1 MDDAGVRQISH
12 VGRVQEIIQDR
23 QRLVDGH
30 AADVELR
37 LGRGLELADLARDDL
52 FGRILRLIFEQIHLV
67 GLRRHLHDPGAQLVA
82 AVLVDGE
89 HRCLR
94 AELQQLHG
102 VAHAD
107 GAGRLGPGLLLALR
121 LQLLLRL
128 VEAAAHPGLLF
139 VGAGDECAVFGLLAQ
154 LLELFVDC
162 VRRAAGVVDDEL
174 GLLASLLGGLFLL
187 LLDLGVVF
195 VGFFLLFL
203 GLAAQALGFF
213 LRLLHLLPLLVELGQ
228 DILEIHVVLADQAPR
243 LLQDAVIEPEAL
255 GDGKRIGLAGN
266 ADEQPVGRLQ
276 RLDDVNILAV
286 VNPTTKQIL
295 LVNTPRDYYLPL
307 ARNGELDKLTHAGL
321 YGIDES
327 MKVLGNLYGV
337 QADYYVRVNFAGL
350 VKIVDALGGVDIESD
365 ANFSC
370 VPMETPDG
378 NGDYT
383 YQKYS
388 FTKGINHVNGSQ
400 ALAFARERK
409 AFADGDNR
417 RGQHQ
422 MTVIKAIVNK
432 ACSSAVLTKYQ
443 ELLKAASDAFITN
456 MPYADI
462 SSLVQMQ
469 LGDMADWNIT
479 TYAVSGEGST
489 EYCYALGDKAW
500 VMIKDSS
507 KVNTA
512 KNMIQQVING
522 EVPTT
527 SSSDSN

>member
-1 MDDAGVRQISH
+1 MKSSSYSG
-12 VGRVQEIIQDR
+12 
-23 QRLVDGH
+23 
-30 AADVELR
+30 AAR
-37 LGRGLELADLARDDL
+37 PRKRTGAD
-52 FGRILRLIFEQIHLV
+52 H
-67 GLRRHLHDPGAQLVA
+67 
-82 AVLVDGE
+82 
-89 HRCLR
+89 
-94 AELQQLHG
+94 
-102 VAHAD
+102 
-107 GAGRLGPGLLLALR
+107 
-121 LQLLLRL
+121 
-128 VEAAAHPGLLF
+128 
-139 VGAGDECAVFGLLAQ
+139 FGL
-154 LLELFVDC
+154 FT
-162 VRRAAGVVDDEL
+162 
-174 GLLASLLGGLFLL
+174 LFLL
-187 LLDLGVVF
+187 LAASLALYIRLMATGMLSNLYLIILMVVLIVLNAVGVIVQLPLRRNKAGKLIMGIVSLLLSGAMLYGVVAVNSVQSALSKI
-195 VGFFLLFL
+195 VGKMTETEITEVRVMNDNPATSMGDTKGYTF
-203 GLAAQALGFF
+203 GYIADADTKNTQS
-213 LRLLHLLPLLVELGQ
+213 
-228 DILEIHVVLADQAPR
+228 ILDEISKSFGTIKSKEYSSMTALADALYDDEVDAILINQGYVD
-243 LLQDAVIEPEAL
+243 LLTEKDGYTDFRDQTRVLYTYTTTHEVDPIVPNTSITKEPFVVYCSGIDARVDDISA
-255 GDGKRIGLAGN
+255 KSRS
-266 ADEQPVGRLQ
+266 
-276 RLDDVNILAV
+276 DVNILAV

-489 EYCYALGDKAW
+489 EYCYALGDKAC

>member
-1 MDDAGVRQISH
+1 MKSSSYSG
-12 VGRVQEIIQDR
+12 
-23 QRLVDGH
+23 
-30 AADVELR
+30 AAR
-37 LGRGLELADLARDDL
+37 PRKRTGAD
-52 FGRILRLIFEQIHLV
+52 H
-67 GLRRHLHDPGAQLVA
+67 
-82 AVLVDGE
+82 
-89 HRCLR
+89 
-94 AELQQLHG
+94 
-102 VAHAD
+102 
-107 GAGRLGPGLLLALR
+107 
-121 LQLLLRL
+121 
-128 VEAAAHPGLLF
+128 
-139 VGAGDECAVFGLLAQ
+139 FGL
-154 LLELFVDC
+154 FT
-162 VRRAAGVVDDEL
+162 
-174 GLLASLLGGLFLL
+174 LFLL
-187 LLDLGVVF
+187 LAASLALYIRLMATGMLSNLYLIILMVVLIVLNAVSVIVQLPLRRNKAGKLIMGIVSLLLSGAMLYGVVAVNSVQSALSKI
-195 VGFFLLFL
+195 VGKMTETEITEVRVMNDNPATSMGDTKGYTF
-203 GLAAQALGFF
+203 GYIADADTKNTQS
-213 LRLLHLLPLLVELGQ
+213 
-228 DILEIHVVLADQAPR
+228 ILDEISKSFGTIKSKGYDSMTALADALYDDEVDAILINQGYVD
-243 LLQDAVIEPEAL
+243 LLTEKDGYTDFRDQTRVLYTYTTTHEVDPIVPNTSITKEPFVVYCSGIDARVDDISA
-255 GDGKRIGLAGN
+255 KSRS
-266 ADEQPVGRLQ
+266 
-276 RLDDVNILAV
+276 DVNILAV

-522 EVPTT
+522 EAPTT

>member
-1 MDDAGVRQISH
+1 MKSSSYSG
-12 VGRVQEIIQDR
+12 
-23 QRLVDGH
+23 
-30 AADVELR
+30 AAR
-37 LGRGLELADLARDDL
+37 PRKRTGAD
-52 FGRILRLIFEQIHLV
+52 H
-67 GLRRHLHDPGAQLVA
+67 
-82 AVLVDGE
+82 
-89 HRCLR
+89 
-94 AELQQLHG
+94 
-102 VAHAD
+102 
-107 GAGRLGPGLLLALR
+107 
-121 LQLLLRL
+121 
-128 VEAAAHPGLLF
+128 
-139 VGAGDECAVFGLLAQ
+139 FGL
-154 LLELFVDC
+154 FT
-162 VRRAAGVVDDEL
+162 
-174 GLLASLLGGLFLL
+174 LFLL
-187 LLDLGVVF
+187 LAASLALYIRLMATGMLSNLYLIILMMVLIVLNAVSVIVQLPLRRNKAGKLIMGIVSLLLSGAMLYGVVAVNSVQSALSKI
-195 VGFFLLFL
+195 VGKMTETEITEVRVMNDNPATSMGDTKGYTF
-203 GLAAQALGFF
+203 GYIADADTKNTQS
-213 LRLLHLLPLLVELGQ
+213 
-228 DILEIHVVLADQAPR
+228 ILDEISKSFGTIKSKGYDSMTALADALYDDEVDAILINQGYVD
-243 LLQDAVIEPEAL
+243 LLTEKDGYTDFRDQTRVLYTYTTTHEVDPIVPNTSITKEPFVVYCSGIDARVDDISA
-255 GDGKRIGLAGN
+255 KSRS
-266 ADEQPVGRLQ
+266 
-276 RLDDVNILAV
+276 DVNILAV

-307 ARNGELDKLTHAGL
+307 ARNGEMDKLTHAGL

>member
-1 MDDAGVRQISH
+1 MKSSSYSG
-12 VGRVQEIIQDR
+12 
-23 QRLVDGH
+23 
-30 AADVELR
+30 AAR
-37 LGRGLELADLARDDL
+37 PRKRTGAD
-52 FGRILRLIFEQIHLV
+52 H
-67 GLRRHLHDPGAQLVA
+67 
-82 AVLVDGE
+82 
-89 HRCLR
+89 
-94 AELQQLHG
+94 
-102 VAHAD
+102 
-107 GAGRLGPGLLLALR
+107 
-121 LQLLLRL
+121 
-128 VEAAAHPGLLF
+128 
-139 VGAGDECAVFGLLAQ
+139 FGL
-154 LLELFVDC
+154 FT
-162 VRRAAGVVDDEL
+162 
-174 GLLASLLGGLFLL
+174 LFLL
-187 LLDLGVVF
+187 LAASLALYIRLMATGMLSNLYLIILMVVLIVLNAVSVIVQLPLRRNKAGKLIMGIVSLLLSGAMLYGVVAVNSVQSALSKI
-195 VGFFLLFL
+195 VGKMTETEITEVRVMNDNPATSMGDTRGYTF
-203 GLAAQALGFF
+203 GYIADADTKNTQS
-213 LRLLHLLPLLVELGQ
+213 
-228 DILEIHVVLADQAPR
+228 ILDEISKSFGTIKSKGYDSMTALADALYDDEVDAILINQGYVD
-243 LLQDAVIEPEAL
+243 LLTEKDGYTDFRDQTRVLYTYTTTHEVDPIVPNTSITKEPFVVYCSGIDARVDDISA
-255 GDGKRIGLAGN
+255 KSRS
-266 ADEQPVGRLQ
+266 
-276 RLDDVNILAV
+276 DVNILAV

-443 ELLKAASDAFITN
+443 ELLKAAPDAFITN

>member
-1 MDDAGVRQISH
+1 MKSSSYSG
-12 VGRVQEIIQDR
+12 
-23 QRLVDGH
+23 
-30 AADVELR
+30 AAR
-37 LGRGLELADLARDDL
+37 PRKRTGAD
-52 FGRILRLIFEQIHLV
+52 H
-67 GLRRHLHDPGAQLVA
+67 
-82 AVLVDGE
+82 
-89 HRCLR
+89 
-94 AELQQLHG
+94 
-102 VAHAD
+102 
-107 GAGRLGPGLLLALR
+107 
-121 LQLLLRL
+121 
-128 VEAAAHPGLLF
+128 
-139 VGAGDECAVFGLLAQ
+139 FGL
-154 LLELFVDC
+154 FT
-162 VRRAAGVVDDEL
+162 
-174 GLLASLLGGLFLL
+174 LFLL
-187 LLDLGVVF
+187 LAASLALYIRLMATGMLSNLYLIILMVVLIVLNAVSVIVQLPLRRNKAGKLIMGIVSLLLSGAMLYGVVAVNSVQSALSKI
-195 VGFFLLFL
+195 VGKMTETEITEVRVMNDNPATSMGDTRGYTF
-203 GLAAQALGFF
+203 GYIADADTKNTQS
-213 LRLLHLLPLLVELGQ
+213 
-228 DILEIHVVLADQAPR
+228 ILDEISKSFGTIKSKGYDSMTALADALYDDEVDAILINQGYVD
-243 LLQDAVIEPEAL
+243 LLTEKDGYTDFRDQTRVLYTYTTTHEVDPIVPNTSITKEPFVVYCSGIDARVDDISA
-255 GDGKRIGLAGN
+255 KSRS
-266 ADEQPVGRLQ
+266 
-276 RLDDVNILAV
+276 DVNILAV

-409 AFADGDNR
+409 ALADGDNR

>member
-1 MDDAGVRQISH
+1 MKSSSYSG
-12 VGRVQEIIQDR
+12 
-23 QRLVDGH
+23 
-30 AADVELR
+30 AAR
-37 LGRGLELADLARDDL
+37 PRKRTGAD
-52 FGRILRLIFEQIHLV
+52 H
-67 GLRRHLHDPGAQLVA
+67 
-82 AVLVDGE
+82 
-89 HRCLR
+89 
-94 AELQQLHG
+94 
-102 VAHAD
+102 
-107 GAGRLGPGLLLALR
+107 
-121 LQLLLRL
+121 
-128 VEAAAHPGLLF
+128 
-139 VGAGDECAVFGLLAQ
+139 FGL
-154 LLELFVDC
+154 FT
-162 VRRAAGVVDDEL
+162 
-174 GLLASLLGGLFLL
+174 LFLL
-187 LLDLGVVF
+187 LAASLALYIRLMATGMLSNLYLIILMVVLIVLNAVSVIVQLPLRRNKAGKLIMGIVSLLLSGAMLYGVVAVNSVQSALSKI
-195 VGFFLLFL
+195 VGKMTETEITEVRVMNDNPATSMGDTMGYTF
-203 GLAAQALGFF
+203 GYIADADTKNTQS
-213 LRLLHLLPLLVELGQ
+213 
-228 DILEIHVVLADQAPR
+228 ILDEISKSFGTIKSKGYDSMTALADALYDDEVDAILINQGYVD
-243 LLQDAVIEPEAL
+243 LLTEKDGYTDFRDQTRVLYTYTTTHEVDPIVPNTSITKEPFVVYCSGIDARVDDISA
-255 GDGKRIGLAGN
+255 KSRS
-266 ADEQPVGRLQ
+266 
-276 RLDDVNILAV
+276 DVNILAV

>member
-1 MDDAGVRQISH
+1 MKSSSYSG
-12 VGRVQEIIQDR
+12 
-23 QRLVDGH
+23 
-30 AADVELR
+30 AAR
-37 LGRGLELADLARDDL
+37 PRKRTGAD
-52 FGRILRLIFEQIHLV
+52 H
-67 GLRRHLHDPGAQLVA
+67 
-82 AVLVDGE
+82 
-89 HRCLR
+89 
-94 AELQQLHG
+94 
-102 VAHAD
+102 
-107 GAGRLGPGLLLALR
+107 
-121 LQLLLRL
+121 
-128 VEAAAHPGLLF
+128 
-139 VGAGDECAVFGLLAQ
+139 FGL
-154 LLELFVDC
+154 FT
-162 VRRAAGVVDDEL
+162 
-174 GLLASLLGGLFLL
+174 LFLL
-187 LLDLGVVF
+187 LAASLALYIRLMATGMLSNLYLIILMMVLIVLNAVSVIVQLPLRRNKAGKLIMGIVSLLLSGAMLYGVVAVNSVQSALSKI
-195 VGFFLLFL
+195 VGKMTETEITEVRVMNDNPATSMGDTRGYTF
-203 GLAAQALGFF
+203 GYIADADTKNTQS
-213 LRLLHLLPLLVELGQ
+213 
-228 DILEIHVVLADQAPR
+228 ILDEISKSFGTIKSKGYDSMTALADALYDDEVDAILINQGYVD
-243 LLQDAVIEPEAL
+243 LLTEKDGYTDFRDQTRVLYTYTTTHEVDPIVPNTSITKEPFVVYCSGIDARVDDISA
-255 GDGKRIGLAGN
+255 KSRS
-266 ADEQPVGRLQ
+266 
-276 RLDDVNILAV
+276 DVNILAV

-443 ELLKAASDAFITN
+443 ELLKAASDAVITN

>member
-1 MDDAGVRQISH
+1 MKSSSYSG
-12 VGRVQEIIQDR
+12 
-23 QRLVDGH
+23 
-30 AADVELR
+30 AAR
-37 LGRGLELADLARDDL
+37 PRKRTGAD
-52 FGRILRLIFEQIHLV
+52 H
-67 GLRRHLHDPGAQLVA
+67 
-82 AVLVDGE
+82 
-89 HRCLR
+89 
-94 AELQQLHG
+94 
-102 VAHAD
+102 
-107 GAGRLGPGLLLALR
+107 
-121 LQLLLRL
+121 
-128 VEAAAHPGLLF
+128 
-139 VGAGDECAVFGLLAQ
+139 FGL
-154 LLELFVDC
+154 FT
-162 VRRAAGVVDDEL
+162 
-174 GLLASLLGGLFLL
+174 LFLL
-187 LLDLGVVF
+187 LAASLALYIRLMATGMLSNLYLIILMVVLIVLNAVSVIVQLPLRRNKAGKLIMGIVSLLLSGAMLYGVVAVNSVQSALSKI
-195 VGFFLLFL
+195 VGKMTETEITEVRVMNDNPATSMGDTRGYTF
-203 GLAAQALGFF
+203 GYIADADTKNTQS
-213 LRLLHLLPLLVELGQ
+213 
-228 DILEIHVVLADQAPR
+228 ILDEISKSFGTIKPKGYDSMTALADALYDDEVDAILINQGYVD
-243 LLQDAVIEPEAL
+243 LLTEKDGYTDFRDQTRVLYTYTTTHEVDPIVPNTSITKEPFVVYCSGIDARVDDISA
-255 GDGKRIGLAGN
+255 KSRS
-266 ADEQPVGRLQ
+266 
-276 RLDDVNILAV
+276 DVNILAV

>member
-1 MDDAGVRQISH
+1 MKSSSYSG
-12 VGRVQEIIQDR
+12 
-23 QRLVDGH
+23 
-30 AADVELR
+30 AAR
-37 LGRGLELADLARDDL
+37 PRKRTGAD
-52 FGRILRLIFEQIHLV
+52 H
-67 GLRRHLHDPGAQLVA
+67 
-82 AVLVDGE
+82 
-89 HRCLR
+89 
-94 AELQQLHG
+94 
-102 VAHAD
+102 
-107 GAGRLGPGLLLALR
+107 
-121 LQLLLRL
+121 
-128 VEAAAHPGLLF
+128 
-139 VGAGDECAVFGLLAQ
+139 FGL
-154 LLELFVDC
+154 FT
-162 VRRAAGVVDDEL
+162 
-174 GLLASLLGGLFLL
+174 LFLL
-187 LLDLGVVF
+187 LAASLALYIRLMATGMLSNLYLIILMVVLIVLNAVSVIVQLPLRRNKAGKLIMGIVSLLLSGAMLYGVVAVNSVQSALSKI
-195 VGFFLLFL
+195 VGKMTETEITEVRVMNDNPATSMGDTRGYTF
-203 GLAAQALGFF
+203 GYIADADTKNTQS
-213 LRLLHLLPLLVELGQ
+213 
-228 DILEIHVVLADQAPR
+228 ILDEISKSFGTIKSKGYDSMTALADALYDDEVDAILINQGYVD
-243 LLQDAVIEPEAL
+243 LLTEKDGYTDFRDQTRVLYTYTTTHEVDPIVPNTSITKEPFVVYCSGIDARVDDISA
-255 GDGKRIGLAGN
+255 KSRS
-266 ADEQPVGRLQ
+266 
-276 RLDDVNILAV
+276 DVNILAV

-479 TYAVSGEGST
+479 TFAVSGEGST

>member
-1 MDDAGVRQISH
+1 MKSSSYSG
-12 VGRVQEIIQDR
+12 
-23 QRLVDGH
+23 
-30 AADVELR
+30 AAR
-37 LGRGLELADLARDDL
+37 PRKRTGAD
-52 FGRILRLIFEQIHLV
+52 H
-67 GLRRHLHDPGAQLVA
+67 
-82 AVLVDGE
+82 
-89 HRCLR
+89 
-94 AELQQLHG
+94 
-102 VAHAD
+102 
-107 GAGRLGPGLLLALR
+107 
-121 LQLLLRL
+121 
-128 VEAAAHPGLLF
+128 
-139 VGAGDECAVFGLLAQ
+139 FGL
-154 LLELFVDC
+154 FT
-162 VRRAAGVVDDEL
+162 
-174 GLLASLLGGLFLL
+174 LFLL
-187 LLDLGVVF
+187 LAASLALYIRLMATGMLSNLYLIILMVVLIVLNAVSVIVQLPLRRNKAGKLIMGIVSLLLSGAMLYGVVAVNSVQSALSKI
-195 VGFFLLFL
+195 VGKMTETEITEVRVMNDNPATSMGDTRGYTF
-203 GLAAQALGFF
+203 GYIADADTKNTQS
-213 LRLLHLLPLLVELGQ
+213 
-228 DILEIHVVLADQAPR
+228 ILDEISKSFGTIKSKGYDSMTALADALYDDEVDAILINQGYVD
-243 LLQDAVIEPEAL
+243 LLTEKDGYTDFRDQTRVLYTYTTTHEVDPIVPNTSITKEPFVVYCSGIDARVDDISA
-255 GDGKRIGLAGN
+255 KSRS
-266 ADEQPVGRLQ
+266 
-276 RLDDVNILAV
+276 DVNILAV

-522 EVPTT
+522 ELPTT

>member
-1 MDDAGVRQISH
+1 MKSSSYSG
-12 VGRVQEIIQDR
+12 
-23 QRLVDGH
+23 
-30 AADVELR
+30 AAR
-37 LGRGLELADLARDDL
+37 PRKRTGAD
-52 FGRILRLIFEQIHLV
+52 H
-67 GLRRHLHDPGAQLVA
+67 
-82 AVLVDGE
+82 
-89 HRCLR
+89 
-94 AELQQLHG
+94 
-102 VAHAD
+102 
-107 GAGRLGPGLLLALR
+107 
-121 LQLLLRL
+121 
-128 VEAAAHPGLLF
+128 
-139 VGAGDECAVFGLLAQ
+139 FGL
-154 LLELFVDC
+154 FT
-162 VRRAAGVVDDEL
+162 
-174 GLLASLLGGLFLL
+174 LFLL
-187 LLDLGVVF
+187 LAASLALYIRLMATGMLSNLYLIILMMVLIVLNAVSVIVQLPLRRNKAGKLIMGIVSLLLSGAMLYGVVAVNSVQSALSKI
-195 VGFFLLFL
+195 VGKMTETEITEVRVMNDNPATSMGDTKGYTF
-203 GLAAQALGFF
+203 GYIADADTKNTQS
-213 LRLLHLLPLLVELGQ
+213 
-228 DILEIHVVLADQAPR
+228 ILDEISKSFGTIKSKGYDSMTALADALYDDEVDAILINQGYVD
-243 LLQDAVIEPEAL
+243 LLTEKDGYTDFRDQTRVLYTYTTTHEVDPIVPNTSITKEPFVVYCSGIDARVDDISA
-255 GDGKRIGLAGN
+255 KSRS
-266 ADEQPVGRLQ
+266 
-276 RLDDVNILAV
+276 DVNILAV

-337 QADYYVRVNFAGL
+337 QADYYVRVSFAGL

-365 ANFSC
+365 ANFTC

>member
-1 MDDAGVRQISH
+1 MKSSSYSG
-12 VGRVQEIIQDR
+12 
-23 QRLVDGH
+23 
-30 AADVELR
+30 AAR
-37 LGRGLELADLARDDL
+37 PRKRTGAD
-52 FGRILRLIFEQIHLV
+52 H
-67 GLRRHLHDPGAQLVA
+67 
-82 AVLVDGE
+82 
-89 HRCLR
+89 
-94 AELQQLHG
+94 
-102 VAHAD
+102 
-107 GAGRLGPGLLLALR
+107 
-121 LQLLLRL
+121 
-128 VEAAAHPGLLF
+128 
-139 VGAGDECAVFGLLAQ
+139 FGL
-154 LLELFVDC
+154 FT
-162 VRRAAGVVDDEL
+162 
-174 GLLASLLGGLFLL
+174 LFLL
-187 LLDLGVVF
+187 LAASLALYIRLMATGMLSNLYLIILMVVLIVLNAVSVIVQLPLRRNKAGKLIMGIVSLLLSGAMLYGVVAVNSVQSALSKI
-195 VGFFLLFL
+195 VGKMTETEITEVRVMNDNPATSMGDTKGYTF
-203 GLAAQALGFF
+203 GYIADADTKNTQS
-213 LRLLHLLPLLVELGQ
+213 
-228 DILEIHVVLADQAPR
+228 ILDEISKSFGTIKSKEYSSMTALADALYDDEVDAILINQGYVD
-243 LLQDAVIEPEAL
+243 LLTEKDGYTDFRDQTRVLYTYTTTNEVDPIVPNTSITKEPFVVYCSGIDARVDDIST
-255 GDGKRIGLAGN
+255 KSRS
-266 ADEQPVGRLQ
+266 
-276 RLDDVNILAV
+276 DVNILAV

-307 ARNGELDKLTHAGL
+307 ARNGEMDKLTHAGL

-365 ANFSC
+365 ANFTC

-489 EYCYALGDKAW
+489 EYCYTLGDKAW

>member
-1 MDDAGVRQISH
+1 MKSSSYSG
-12 VGRVQEIIQDR
+12 
-23 QRLVDGH
+23 
-30 AADVELR
+30 AAR
-37 LGRGLELADLARDDL
+37 PRKRTGAD
-52 FGRILRLIFEQIHLV
+52 H
-67 GLRRHLHDPGAQLVA
+67 
-82 AVLVDGE
+82 
-89 HRCLR
+89 
-94 AELQQLHG
+94 
-102 VAHAD
+102 
-107 GAGRLGPGLLLALR
+107 
-121 LQLLLRL
+121 
-128 VEAAAHPGLLF
+128 
-139 VGAGDECAVFGLLAQ
+139 FGL
-154 LLELFVDC
+154 FT
-162 VRRAAGVVDDEL
+162 
-174 GLLASLLGGLFLL
+174 LFLL
-187 LLDLGVVF
+187 LAASLALYIRLMATGMLSNLYLIILMVVLIVLNAVSVIVQLPLRRNKAGKLIMGIVSLLLSGAMLYGVVAVNSVQSALSKI
-195 VGFFLLFL
+195 VGKMTETEITEVRVMNDNPATSMGDTKGYTF
-203 GLAAQALGFF
+203 GYIADADTKNTQS
-213 LRLLHLLPLLVELGQ
+213 
-228 DILEIHVVLADQAPR
+228 ILDEISKSFGTIKSKGYDSMTALADALYDDEVDAILINQGYVD
-243 LLQDAVIEPEAL
+243 LLTEKDGYTDFRDQTRVLYTYTTTHEVDPIVPNTSITKEPFVVYCSGIDARVDDISA
-255 GDGKRIGLAGN
+255 KSRS
-266 ADEQPVGRLQ
+266 
-276 RLDDVNILAV
+276 DVNILAV

-417 RGQHQ
+417 RSQHQ
-422 MTVIKAIVNK
+422 MTVIKAILNK

>member
-1 MDDAGVRQISH
+1 MNDNPATSMGDTRGYTFGYIADADTKNTQSILDEISKSF
-12 VGRVQEIIQDR
+12 GTIKSKGYDSMT
-23 QRLVDGH
+23 
-30 AADVELR
+30 A
-37 LGRGLELADLARDDL
+37 LADALYDDEVDAILINQGYVDLLTEKDGYTDFRDQTRVLYTYTTTHEVDPIVPNTSITKEPFVVYCSGIDAR
-52 FGRILRLIFEQIHLV
+52 
-67 GLRRHLHDPGAQLVA
+67 
-82 AVLVDGE
+82 
-89 HRCLR
+89 
-94 AELQQLHG
+94 
-102 VAHAD
+102 
-107 GAGRLGPGLLLALR
+107 
-121 LQLLLRL
+121 
-128 VEAAAHPGLLF
+128 
-139 VGAGDECAVFGLLAQ
+139 
-154 LLELFVDC
+154 
-162 VRRAAGVVDDEL
+162 VDDIS
-174 GLLASLLGGLFLL
+174 AKS
-187 LLDLGVVF
+187 
-195 VGFFLLFL
+195 
-203 GLAAQALGFF
+203 
-213 LRLLHLLPLLVELGQ
+213 RS
-228 DILEIHVVLADQAPR
+228 
-243 LLQDAVIEPEAL
+243 
-255 GDGKRIGLAGN
+255 
-266 ADEQPVGRLQ
+266 
-276 RLDDVNILAV
+276 DVNILAV

>member
-1 MDDAGVRQISH
+1 MKSSSYSG
-12 VGRVQEIIQDR
+12 
-23 QRLVDGH
+23 
-30 AADVELR
+30 AAR
-37 LGRGLELADLARDDL
+37 PRKRTGAD
-52 FGRILRLIFEQIHLV
+52 H
-67 GLRRHLHDPGAQLVA
+67 
-82 AVLVDGE
+82 
-89 HRCLR
+89 
-94 AELQQLHG
+94 
-102 VAHAD
+102 
-107 GAGRLGPGLLLALR
+107 
-121 LQLLLRL
+121 
-128 VEAAAHPGLLF
+128 
-139 VGAGDECAVFGLLAQ
+139 FGL
-154 LLELFVDC
+154 FT
-162 VRRAAGVVDDEL
+162 
-174 GLLASLLGGLFLL
+174 LFLL
-187 LLDLGVVF
+187 LAASLALYIRLMATGMLSNLYLIILMVVLIVLNAVSVIVQLPLRRNKAGKLIMGIVSLLLSGAMLYGVVAVNSVQSALSKI
-195 VGFFLLFL
+195 VGKMTETEITEVRVMNDNPATSMGDTKGYTF
-203 GLAAQALGFF
+203 GYIADADTKNTQS
-213 LRLLHLLPLLVELGQ
+213 
-228 DILEIHVVLADQAPR
+228 ILDEISKSFGTIKSKEYSSMTALADALYDDEVDAILINQGYVD
-243 LLQDAVIEPEAL
+243 LLTEKDGYTDFRDQTRVLYTYTTTHEVDPIVPNTSITKEPFVVYCSGIDARVDDISA
-255 GDGKRIGLAGN
+255 KSRS
-266 ADEQPVGRLQ
+266 
-276 RLDDVNILAV
+276 DVNILAV

>member
-1 MDDAGVRQISH
+1 MKSSSYSG
-12 VGRVQEIIQDR
+12 
-23 QRLVDGH
+23 
-30 AADVELR
+30 AAR
-37 LGRGLELADLARDDL
+37 PRKRTGAD
-52 FGRILRLIFEQIHLV
+52 H
-67 GLRRHLHDPGAQLVA
+67 
-82 AVLVDGE
+82 
-89 HRCLR
+89 
-94 AELQQLHG
+94 
-102 VAHAD
+102 
-107 GAGRLGPGLLLALR
+107 
-121 LQLLLRL
+121 
-128 VEAAAHPGLLF
+128 
-139 VGAGDECAVFGLLAQ
+139 FGL
-154 LLELFVDC
+154 FT
-162 VRRAAGVVDDEL
+162 
-174 GLLASLLGGLFLL
+174 LFLL
-187 LLDLGVVF
+187 LAASLALYIRLMATGMLSNLYLIILMVVLIVLNAVSVIVQLPLRRNKAGKLIMGIVSLLLSGAMLYGVVAVNSVQSALSKI
-195 VGFFLLFL
+195 VGKMTETEITEVRVMNDNPATSMGDTRGYTF
-203 GLAAQALGFF
+203 GYIADADTKNTQS
-213 LRLLHLLPLLVELGQ
+213 
-228 DILEIHVVLADQAPR
+228 ILDEISKSFGTIKSKGYDSMTALADALYDDEVDAILINQGYVD
-243 LLQDAVIEPEAL
+243 LLTEKDGYTDFRDQTRVLYTYTTTHEVDPIVPNTSITKEPFVVYCSGIDARVDDISA
-255 GDGKRIGLAGN
+255 KSRS
-266 ADEQPVGRLQ
+266 
-276 RLDDVNILAV
+276 DVNILAV

-469 LGDMADWNIT
+469 LCDMADWNIT

>member
-1 MDDAGVRQISH
+1 MKSSSYSG
-12 VGRVQEIIQDR
+12 
-23 QRLVDGH
+23 
-30 AADVELR
+30 AAR
-37 LGRGLELADLARDDL
+37 PRKRTGAD
-52 FGRILRLIFEQIHLV
+52 H
-67 GLRRHLHDPGAQLVA
+67 
-82 AVLVDGE
+82 
-89 HRCLR
+89 
-94 AELQQLHG
+94 
-102 VAHAD
+102 
-107 GAGRLGPGLLLALR
+107 
-121 LQLLLRL
+121 
-128 VEAAAHPGLLF
+128 
-139 VGAGDECAVFGLLAQ
+139 FGL
-154 LLELFVDC
+154 FT
-162 VRRAAGVVDDEL
+162 
-174 GLLASLLGGLFLL
+174 LFLL
-187 LLDLGVVF
+187 LAASLALYIRLMATGMLSNLYLIILMVVLIVLNAVSVIVQLPLRRNKAGKLIMGIVSLLLSGAMLYGVVAVNSVQSALSKI
-195 VGFFLLFL
+195 VGKMTETEITEVRVMNDNPATSMGDTKGYTF
-203 GLAAQALGFF
+203 GYIADADTKNTQS
-213 LRLLHLLPLLVELGQ
+213 
-228 DILEIHVVLADQAPR
+228 ILDEISKSFGTIKSKEYSSMTALADALYDDEVDAILINQGYVD
-243 LLQDAVIEPEAL
+243 LLTEKDGYTDFRDQTRVLYTYTTTHEVDQIVPNTSITKEPFVVYCSGIDARVDDISA
-255 GDGKRIGLAGN
+255 KSRS
-266 ADEQPVGRLQ
+266 
-276 RLDDVNILAV
+276 DVNILAV

>member
-1 MDDAGVRQISH
+1 MKSSSYSG
-12 VGRVQEIIQDR
+12 
-23 QRLVDGH
+23 
-30 AADVELR
+30 AAR
-37 LGRGLELADLARDDL
+37 PRKRTGAD
-52 FGRILRLIFEQIHLV
+52 H
-67 GLRRHLHDPGAQLVA
+67 
-82 AVLVDGE
+82 
-89 HRCLR
+89 
-94 AELQQLHG
+94 
-102 VAHAD
+102 
-107 GAGRLGPGLLLALR
+107 
-121 LQLLLRL
+121 
-128 VEAAAHPGLLF
+128 
-139 VGAGDECAVFGLLAQ
+139 FGL
-154 LLELFVDC
+154 FT
-162 VRRAAGVVDDEL
+162 
-174 GLLASLLGGLFLL
+174 LFLL
-187 LLDLGVVF
+187 LAASLALYIRLMATGMLSNLYLIILMMVLIVLNAVSVIVQLPLRRNKAGKLIMGIVSLLLSGAMLYGVVAVNSVQSALSKI
-195 VGFFLLFL
+195 VGKMTETEITEVRVMNDNPATSMGDTKGYTF
-203 GLAAQALGFF
+203 GYIADADTKNTQS
-213 LRLLHLLPLLVELGQ
+213 
-228 DILEIHVVLADQAPR
+228 ILDEISKSFGTIKSKGYDSMTALADALYDDEVDAILINQGYVD
-243 LLQDAVIEPEAL
+243 LLTEKDGYTDFRDQTRVLYTYTTTHEVDPIVPNTSITKEPFVVYCSGIDARVDDISA
-255 GDGKRIGLAGN
+255 KSRS
-266 ADEQPVGRLQ
+266 
-276 RLDDVNILAV
+276 DVNILAV

-350 VKIVDALGGVDIESD
+350 VKIVDALGGVDLESD
-365 ANFSC
+365 ANFTC

>member
-1 MDDAGVRQISH
+1 MKSPSYSG
-12 VGRVQEIIQDR
+12 
-23 QRLVDGH
+23 
-30 AADVELR
+30 AAR
-37 LGRGLELADLARDDL
+37 PRKRTGAD
-52 FGRILRLIFEQIHLV
+52 H
-67 GLRRHLHDPGAQLVA
+67 
-82 AVLVDGE
+82 
-89 HRCLR
+89 
-94 AELQQLHG
+94 
-102 VAHAD
+102 
-107 GAGRLGPGLLLALR
+107 
-121 LQLLLRL
+121 
-128 VEAAAHPGLLF
+128 
-139 VGAGDECAVFGLLAQ
+139 FGL
-154 LLELFVDC
+154 FT
-162 VRRAAGVVDDEL
+162 
-174 GLLASLLGGLFLL
+174 LFLL
-187 LLDLGVVF
+187 LAASLALYIRLMATGMLSNLYLIILMVVLIVLNAVSVIVQLPLRRNKAGKLIMGIVSLLLSGAMLYGVVAVNSVQSALSKI
-195 VGFFLLFL
+195 VGKMTETEITEVRVMNDNPATSMGDTRGYTF
-203 GLAAQALGFF
+203 GYIADADTKNTQS
-213 LRLLHLLPLLVELGQ
+213 
-228 DILEIHVVLADQAPR
+228 ILDEISKSFGTIKSKGYDSMTALADALYDDEVDAILINQGYVD
-243 LLQDAVIEPEAL
+243 LLTEKDGYTDFRDQTRVLYTYTTTHEVDPIVPNTSITKEPFVVYCSGIDARVDDISA
-255 GDGKRIGLAGN
+255 KSRS
-266 ADEQPVGRLQ
+266 
-276 RLDDVNILAV
+276 DVNILAV

>member
-1 MDDAGVRQISH
+1 MKSSSYSG
-12 VGRVQEIIQDR
+12 
-23 QRLVDGH
+23 
-30 AADVELR
+30 AAR
-37 LGRGLELADLARDDL
+37 PRKRTGAD
-52 FGRILRLIFEQIHLV
+52 H
-67 GLRRHLHDPGAQLVA
+67 
-82 AVLVDGE
+82 
-89 HRCLR
+89 
-94 AELQQLHG
+94 
-102 VAHAD
+102 
-107 GAGRLGPGLLLALR
+107 
-121 LQLLLRL
+121 
-128 VEAAAHPGLLF
+128 
-139 VGAGDECAVFGLLAQ
+139 FGL
-154 LLELFVDC
+154 FT
-162 VRRAAGVVDDEL
+162 
-174 GLLASLLGGLFLL
+174 LFLL
-187 LLDLGVVF
+187 LAASLALYIRLMATGMLSNLYLIILMVVLIVLNAVSVIVQLPLRRNKAGKLIMGIVSLLLSGAMLYGVVAVNSVQSVLSKI
-195 VGFFLLFL
+195 VGKMTETEITEVRVMNDNPATSMGDTRGYTF
-203 GLAAQALGFF
+203 GYIADADTKNTQS
-213 LRLLHLLPLLVELGQ
+213 
-228 DILEIHVVLADQAPR
+228 ILDEISKSFGTIKSKGYDSMTALADALYDDEVDAILINQGYVD
-243 LLQDAVIEPEAL
+243 LLTEKDGYTDFRDQTRVLYTYTTTHEVDPIVPNTSITKEPFVVYCSGIDARVDDISA
-255 GDGKRIGLAGN
+255 KSRS
-266 ADEQPVGRLQ
+266 
-276 RLDDVNILAV
+276 DVNILAV

-443 ELLKAASDAFITN
+443 KLLKAASDAFITN

>member
-1 MDDAGVRQISH
+1 MKSSSYSG
-12 VGRVQEIIQDR
+12 
-23 QRLVDGH
+23 
-30 AADVELR
+30 AAR
-37 LGRGLELADLARDDL
+37 PRKRTGAD
-52 FGRILRLIFEQIHLV
+52 H
-67 GLRRHLHDPGAQLVA
+67 
-82 AVLVDGE
+82 
-89 HRCLR
+89 
-94 AELQQLHG
+94 
-102 VAHAD
+102 
-107 GAGRLGPGLLLALR
+107 
-121 LQLLLRL
+121 
-128 VEAAAHPGLLF
+128 
-139 VGAGDECAVFGLLAQ
+139 FGL
-154 LLELFVDC
+154 FT
-162 VRRAAGVVDDEL
+162 
-174 GLLASLLGGLFLL
+174 LFLL
-187 LLDLGVVF
+187 LAASLALYIRLMATGMLSNLYLIILMVVLI
-195 VGFFLLFL
+195 VLN
-203 GLAAQALGFF
+203 AVSVIVQ
-213 LRLLHLLPLLVELGQ
+213 LPLRRNKAGKLIMGIVSLLLSGAMLYGMVAVNSVQSALSKIVGKMTETEITEVRVMNDNPATSMGDTKGYTFGYIADADTKNTQ
-228 DILEIHVVLADQAPR
+228 NILDEISKSFGTIKSKEYSSMTALADALYDDEVDAILINQGYVD
-243 LLQDAVIEPEAL
+243 LLTEKDGYTDFRDQTRVLYTYTTTHEVDPIVPNTSITKEPFVVYCSGIDARVDDISA
-255 GDGKRIGLAGN
+255 KSRS
-266 ADEQPVGRLQ
+266 
-276 RLDDVNILAV
+276 DVNILAV

>member
-1 MDDAGVRQISH
+1 MKSSSYSG
-12 VGRVQEIIQDR
+12 
-23 QRLVDGH
+23 
-30 AADVELR
+30 AAR
-37 LGRGLELADLARDDL
+37 PRKRTGAD
-52 FGRILRLIFEQIHLV
+52 H
-67 GLRRHLHDPGAQLVA
+67 
-82 AVLVDGE
+82 
-89 HRCLR
+89 
-94 AELQQLHG
+94 
-102 VAHAD
+102 
-107 GAGRLGPGLLLALR
+107 
-121 LQLLLRL
+121 
-128 VEAAAHPGLLF
+128 
-139 VGAGDECAVFGLLAQ
+139 FGL
-154 LLELFVDC
+154 FT
-162 VRRAAGVVDDEL
+162 
-174 GLLASLLGGLFLL
+174 LFLL
-187 LLDLGVVF
+187 LAASLALYIRLMATGMLSNLYLIILMMVLIVLNAVSVIVQLPLRRNKAGKLIMGIVSLLLSGAMLYGVVAVNSVQSALSKI
-195 VGFFLLFL
+195 VGKMTETEITEVRVMNDNPATSMGDTRGYTF
-203 GLAAQALGFF
+203 GYIADADTKNTQS
-213 LRLLHLLPLLVELGQ
+213 
-228 DILEIHVVLADQAPR
+228 ILDEISKSFGTIKSKGYDSMTALADALYDDEVDAILINQGYVD
-243 LLQDAVIEPEAL
+243 LLTEKDGYTDFRDQTRVLYTYTTTHEVDPIVPNTSITKEPFVVYCSGIDARVDDISA
-255 GDGKRIGLAGN
+255 KSRS
-266 ADEQPVGRLQ
+266 
-276 RLDDVNILAV
+276 DVNLLAV

-307 ARNGELDKLTHAGL
+307 ARNGEMDKLTHAGL

>member
-1 MDDAGVRQISH
+1 MKSSSYSG
-12 VGRVQEIIQDR
+12 
-23 QRLVDGH
+23 
-30 AADVELR
+30 AAR
-37 LGRGLELADLARDDL
+37 PRKRTGAD
-52 FGRILRLIFEQIHLV
+52 H
-67 GLRRHLHDPGAQLVA
+67 
-82 AVLVDGE
+82 
-89 HRCLR
+89 
-94 AELQQLHG
+94 
-102 VAHAD
+102 
-107 GAGRLGPGLLLALR
+107 
-121 LQLLLRL
+121 
-128 VEAAAHPGLLF
+128 
-139 VGAGDECAVFGLLAQ
+139 FGL
-154 LLELFVDC
+154 FT
-162 VRRAAGVVDDEL
+162 
-174 GLLASLLGGLFLL
+174 LFLL
-187 LLDLGVVF
+187 LAASLALYIRLMATGMLSNLYLIILMVVLIVLNAVGVIVQLPLRRNKAGKLIMGIVSLLLSGAMLYGVVAVNSVQSALSKI
-195 VGFFLLFL
+195 VGKMTETEITEVRVMNDNPATSMGDTKGYTF
-203 GLAAQALGFF
+203 GYIADADTKNTQS
-213 LRLLHLLPLLVELGQ
+213 
-228 DILEIHVVLADQAPR
+228 ILDEISKSFGTIKSKEYSSMTALADALYDDEVDAILINQGYVD
-243 LLQDAVIEPEAL
+243 LLTEKDGYTDFRDQTRVLYTYTTTHEVDPIVPNTSITKEPFVVYCSGIDARVDDISA
-255 GDGKRIGLAGN
+255 KSRS
-266 ADEQPVGRLQ
+266 
-276 RLDDVNILAV
+276 DVNILAV

-307 ARNGELDKLTHAGL
+307 ARNGEMDKLTHAGL

-327 MKVLGNLYGV
+327 MKELGNLYGV

-365 ANFSC
+365 ANFTC

>member
-1 MDDAGVRQISH
+1 MKSSSYSG
-12 VGRVQEIIQDR
+12 
-23 QRLVDGH
+23 
-30 AADVELR
+30 AAR
-37 LGRGLELADLARDDL
+37 PRKRTGAD
-52 FGRILRLIFEQIHLV
+52 H
-67 GLRRHLHDPGAQLVA
+67 
-82 AVLVDGE
+82 
-89 HRCLR
+89 
-94 AELQQLHG
+94 
-102 VAHAD
+102 
-107 GAGRLGPGLLLALR
+107 
-121 LQLLLRL
+121 
-128 VEAAAHPGLLF
+128 
-139 VGAGDECAVFGLLAQ
+139 FGL
-154 LLELFVDC
+154 FT
-162 VRRAAGVVDDEL
+162 
-174 GLLASLLGGLFLL
+174 LFLL
-187 LLDLGVVF
+187 LAASLALYIRLMATGMLSNLYLIILMMVLIVLNAVSVIVQLPLRRNKAGKLIMGIVSLLLSGAMLYGVVAVNSVQSALSKI
-195 VGFFLLFL
+195 VGKMTETEITEVRVMNDNPATSMGDTKGYTF
-203 GLAAQALGFF
+203 GYIADADTKNTQS
-213 LRLLHLLPLLVELGQ
+213 
-228 DILEIHVVLADQAPR
+228 ILDEISKSFGTIKCKGYDSMTALADALYDDEVDAILINQAYVD
-243 LLQDAVIEPEAL
+243 LLTEKDGYTDFRDQTRVLYTYTTTHEVDPIVPNTSITKEPFVVYCSGIDARVDDISA
-255 GDGKRIGLAGN
+255 KSRS
-266 ADEQPVGRLQ
+266 
-276 RLDDVNILAV
+276 DVNILAV

>member
-1 MDDAGVRQISH
+1 MKSSSYSG
-12 VGRVQEIIQDR
+12 
-23 QRLVDGH
+23 
-30 AADVELR
+30 AAR
-37 LGRGLELADLARDDL
+37 PRKRTGAD
-52 FGRILRLIFEQIHLV
+52 H
-67 GLRRHLHDPGAQLVA
+67 
-82 AVLVDGE
+82 
-89 HRCLR
+89 
-94 AELQQLHG
+94 
-102 VAHAD
+102 
-107 GAGRLGPGLLLALR
+107 
-121 LQLLLRL
+121 
-128 VEAAAHPGLLF
+128 
-139 VGAGDECAVFGLLAQ
+139 FGL
-154 LLELFVDC
+154 FT
-162 VRRAAGVVDDEL
+162 
-174 GLLASLLGGLFLL
+174 LFLL
-187 LLDLGVVF
+187 LAASLALYIRLMATGMLSNLYLIILMVVLIVLNAVSVIVQLPLRRNKAGKLIMGIVSLLLSGAMLYGVVAVNSVQSALSKI
-195 VGFFLLFL
+195 VGKMTETEITEVRVMNDNPATSMGDTKGYTF
-203 GLAAQALGFF
+203 GYIADADTKNTQS
-213 LRLLHLLPLLVELGQ
+213 
-228 DILEIHVVLADQAPR
+228 ILDEISKSFGTIKSKGYDSMTALADALYDDEVDAILINQGYVD
-243 LLQDAVIEPEAL
+243 LLTEKDGYTDFRDQTRVLYTYTTTHEVDPIVPNTSITKEPFVVYCSGIDARVDDISA
-255 GDGKRIGLAGN
+255 KSRS
-266 ADEQPVGRLQ
+266 
-276 RLDDVNILAV
+276 DVNILAV

-365 ANFSC
+365 ANFTC

-378 NGDYT
+378 NGDYA

>member
-1 MDDAGVRQISH
+1 MKSSSYSG
-12 VGRVQEIIQDR
+12 
-23 QRLVDGH
+23 
-30 AADVELR
+30 AAR
-37 LGRGLELADLARDDL
+37 PRKRTGAD
-52 FGRILRLIFEQIHLV
+52 H
-67 GLRRHLHDPGAQLVA
+67 
-82 AVLVDGE
+82 
-89 HRCLR
+89 
-94 AELQQLHG
+94 
-102 VAHAD
+102 
-107 GAGRLGPGLLLALR
+107 
-121 LQLLLRL
+121 
-128 VEAAAHPGLLF
+128 
-139 VGAGDECAVFGLLAQ
+139 FGL
-154 LLELFVDC
+154 FT
-162 VRRAAGVVDDEL
+162 
-174 GLLASLLGGLFLL
+174 LFLL
-187 LLDLGVVF
+187 LAASLALYIRLMATGMLSNLYLIILMVVLIVLNAVSVIVQLPLRRNKAGKLIMGIVSLLLSGAMLYGVVAVNSVQSALSKI
-195 VGFFLLFL
+195 VGKMTETEITEVRVMNDNPATSMGDTKGYTF
-203 GLAAQALGFF
+203 GYIADADTKNTQS
-213 LRLLHLLPLLVELGQ
+213 
-228 DILEIHVVLADQAPR
+228 ILDEISKSFGTIKSKEYSSMTALADALYDDEVDAILINQGYVD
-243 LLQDAVIEPEAL
+243 LLTEKDGYTDFRDQTRVLYTYTTTHEVDPIVPNTSITKEPFVVYCSGIDARVDDISA
-255 GDGKRIGLAGN
+255 KSRS
-266 ADEQPVGRLQ
+266 
-276 RLDDVNILAV
+276 DVNILAV

-365 ANFSC
+365 ANFTC

-378 NGDYT
+378 TGDYT

>member
-1 MDDAGVRQISH
+1 MKSSSYSG
-12 VGRVQEIIQDR
+12 
-23 QRLVDGH
+23 
-30 AADVELR
+30 AAR
-37 LGRGLELADLARDDL
+37 PRKRTGAD
-52 FGRILRLIFEQIHLV
+52 H
-67 GLRRHLHDPGAQLVA
+67 
-82 AVLVDGE
+82 
-89 HRCLR
+89 
-94 AELQQLHG
+94 
-102 VAHAD
+102 
-107 GAGRLGPGLLLALR
+107 
-121 LQLLLRL
+121 
-128 VEAAAHPGLLF
+128 
-139 VGAGDECAVFGLLAQ
+139 FGL
-154 LLELFVDC
+154 FT
-162 VRRAAGVVDDEL
+162 
-174 GLLASLLGGLFLL
+174 LFLL
-187 LLDLGVVF
+187 LAASLALYIRLMATGMLSNLYLIILMVVLIVLNAVSVIVQLPLRRNKAGKLIMGIVSLLLSGAMLYGVVAVNSVQSALSKI
-195 VGFFLLFL
+195 VGKMTETEITEVRVMNDNPATSMGDTRGYTF
-203 GLAAQALGFF
+203 GYIADADTKNTQS
-213 LRLLHLLPLLVELGQ
+213 
-228 DILEIHVVLADQAPR
+228 ILDEISKSFGTIKSKGYDSMTALADALYDDEVDAILINQGYVD
-243 LLQDAVIEPEAL
+243 LLTEKDGYTDFRDQTRVLYTYTTTHEVDPIVPNTSITKEPFVVYCSGIDARVDDISA
-255 GDGKRIGLAGN
+255 KSRS
-266 ADEQPVGRLQ
+266 
-276 RLDDVNILAV
+276 DVNILAV

-365 ANFSC
+365 ANFTC

-479 TYAVSGEGST
+479 TYVVSGEGST

>member
-1 MDDAGVRQISH
+1 MKSSSYSG
-12 VGRVQEIIQDR
+12 
-23 QRLVDGH
+23 
-30 AADVELR
+30 AAR
-37 LGRGLELADLARDDL
+37 PRKRTGAD
-52 FGRILRLIFEQIHLV
+52 H
-67 GLRRHLHDPGAQLVA
+67 
-82 AVLVDGE
+82 
-89 HRCLR
+89 
-94 AELQQLHG
+94 
-102 VAHAD
+102 
-107 GAGRLGPGLLLALR
+107 
-121 LQLLLRL
+121 
-128 VEAAAHPGLLF
+128 
-139 VGAGDECAVFGLLAQ
+139 FGL
-154 LLELFVDC
+154 FT
-162 VRRAAGVVDDEL
+162 
-174 GLLASLLGGLFLL
+174 LFLL
-187 LLDLGVVF
+187 LAASLALYIRLMATGMLSNLYLIILMMVLIVLNAVSVIVQLPLRRNKAGKLIMGIVSLLLSGAMLYGVVAVNSVQSALSKI
-195 VGFFLLFL
+195 VGKMTETEITEVRVMNDNPATSMGDTKGYTF
-203 GLAAQALGFF
+203 GYIADADTKNTQN
-213 LRLLHLLPLLVELGQ
+213 
-228 DILEIHVVLADQAPR
+228 ILDEISKSFGTIKSKEYSSMTALADALYDDEVDAILINQGYVD
-243 LLQDAVIEPEAL
+243 LLTEKDGYTDFRDQTRVLYTYTTTHEVDPIVPNTSITKEPFVVYCSGIDARVDDIST
-255 GDGKRIGLAGN
+255 KSRS
-266 ADEQPVGRLQ
+266 
-276 RLDDVNILAV
+276 DVNILAV

-337 QADYYVRVNFAGL
+337 EADYYVRVNFAGL

>member
-1 MDDAGVRQISH
+1 MKSSSYSG
-12 VGRVQEIIQDR
+12 
-23 QRLVDGH
+23 
-30 AADVELR
+30 AAR
-37 LGRGLELADLARDDL
+37 PRKRTGAD
-52 FGRILRLIFEQIHLV
+52 H
-67 GLRRHLHDPGAQLVA
+67 
-82 AVLVDGE
+82 
-89 HRCLR
+89 
-94 AELQQLHG
+94 
-102 VAHAD
+102 
-107 GAGRLGPGLLLALR
+107 
-121 LQLLLRL
+121 
-128 VEAAAHPGLLF
+128 
-139 VGAGDECAVFGLLAQ
+139 FGL
-154 LLELFVDC
+154 FT
-162 VRRAAGVVDDEL
+162 
-174 GLLASLLGGLFLL
+174 LFLL
-187 LLDLGVVF
+187 LAASLALYIRLMATGMLSNLYLIILMVVLIVLNAVSVIVQLPLRRNKAGKLIMGIVSLLLSGAMLYGVVAVNSVQSALSKI
-195 VGFFLLFL
+195 VGKMTETEITEVRVMNDNPATSMGDTKGYTF
-203 GLAAQALGFF
+203 GYIADADTKNTQS
-213 LRLLHLLPLLVELGQ
+213 
-228 DILEIHVVLADQAPR
+228 ILDEISKSFGTIKSKEYSSMTALADALYDDEVDAILINQGYVD
-243 LLQDAVIEPEAL
+243 LLTEKDGYADFRDQTRVLYTYTTTHEVDPIVPNTSITKEPFVVYCSGIDARVDDISA
-255 GDGKRIGLAGN
+255 KSRS
-266 ADEQPVGRLQ
+266 
-276 RLDDVNILAV
+276 DVNILAV

>member
-1 MDDAGVRQISH
+1 MKSSSYSG
-12 VGRVQEIIQDR
+12 
-23 QRLVDGH
+23 
-30 AADVELR
+30 AAR
-37 LGRGLELADLARDDL
+37 PRKRTGAD
-52 FGRILRLIFEQIHLV
+52 H
-67 GLRRHLHDPGAQLVA
+67 
-82 AVLVDGE
+82 
-89 HRCLR
+89 
-94 AELQQLHG
+94 
-102 VAHAD
+102 
-107 GAGRLGPGLLLALR
+107 
-121 LQLLLRL
+121 
-128 VEAAAHPGLLF
+128 
-139 VGAGDECAVFGLLAQ
+139 FGL
-154 LLELFVDC
+154 FT
-162 VRRAAGVVDDEL
+162 
-174 GLLASLLGGLFLL
+174 LFLL
-187 LLDLGVVF
+187 LAASLALYIRLMATGMLSNLYLIILMVVLIVLNAVSVIVQLPLRRNKAGKLIMGIVSLLLSGAMLYGVVAVTSVQSALSKI
-195 VGFFLLFL
+195 VGKMTETEITEVRVMNDNPATSMGDTKGYTF
-203 GLAAQALGFF
+203 GYIADADTKNTQS
-213 LRLLHLLPLLVELGQ
+213 
-228 DILEIHVVLADQAPR
+228 ILDEISKSFGTIKSKGYDSMTALADALYDDEVDAILINQGYVD
-243 LLQDAVIEPEAL
+243 LLTEKDGYTDFRDQTRVLYTYTTTHEVDPIVPNTSITKEPFVVYCSGIDARTDDISA
-255 GDGKRIGLAGN
+255 KSRS
-266 ADEQPVGRLQ
+266 
-276 RLDDVNILAV
+276 DVNILAV

>member
-1 MDDAGVRQISH
+1 MKSSSYSG
-12 VGRVQEIIQDR
+12 
-23 QRLVDGH
+23 
-30 AADVELR
+30 AAR
-37 LGRGLELADLARDDL
+37 PRKRTGAD
-52 FGRILRLIFEQIHLV
+52 H
-67 GLRRHLHDPGAQLVA
+67 
-82 AVLVDGE
+82 
-89 HRCLR
+89 
-94 AELQQLHG
+94 
-102 VAHAD
+102 
-107 GAGRLGPGLLLALR
+107 
-121 LQLLLRL
+121 
-128 VEAAAHPGLLF
+128 
-139 VGAGDECAVFGLLAQ
+139 FGL
-154 LLELFVDC
+154 FT
-162 VRRAAGVVDDEL
+162 
-174 GLLASLLGGLFLL
+174 LFLL
-187 LLDLGVVF
+187 LAASLALYIRLMATGMLSNLYLIILMVVLIVLNAVSVIVQLPLRRNKAGKLIMGIVSLLLSGAMLYGVVAVNSVQSALSKI
-195 VGFFLLFL
+195 VGKMTETEITEVRVMNDNPATSMGDTRGYTF
-203 GLAAQALGFF
+203 GYIADADTKNTQS
-213 LRLLHLLPLLVELGQ
+213 
-228 DILEIHVVLADQAPR
+228 ILDEISKSFGTIKSKGYDSMTALADALYDDEVDAILINQGYVD
-243 LLQDAVIEPEAL
+243 LLTEKDGYTDFRDQTRVLYTYTTTHEVDPIVPNTSITKEPFVVYCSGIDARVDDISA
-255 GDGKRIGLAGN
+255 KSRS
-266 ADEQPVGRLQ
+266 
-276 RLDDVNILAV
+276 DVNILAV

-479 TYAVSGEGST
+479 IYAVSGEGST

>member
-1 MDDAGVRQISH
+1 MKSSSYSG
-12 VGRVQEIIQDR
+12 
-23 QRLVDGH
+23 
-30 AADVELR
+30 AAR
-37 LGRGLELADLARDDL
+37 PRKRTGAD
-52 FGRILRLIFEQIHLV
+52 H
-67 GLRRHLHDPGAQLVA
+67 
-82 AVLVDGE
+82 
-89 HRCLR
+89 
-94 AELQQLHG
+94 
-102 VAHAD
+102 
-107 GAGRLGPGLLLALR
+107 
-121 LQLLLRL
+121 
-128 VEAAAHPGLLF
+128 
-139 VGAGDECAVFGLLAQ
+139 FGL
-154 LLELFVDC
+154 FT
-162 VRRAAGVVDDEL
+162 
-174 GLLASLLGGLFLL
+174 LFLL
-187 LLDLGVVF
+187 LAASLALYIRLMATGMLSNLYLIILMVVLIVLNAVSVIVQLPLRRNKAGKLIMGIVSLLLSGAMFYGVVAVNSVQSALSKI
-195 VGFFLLFL
+195 VGKMTETEITEVRVMNDNPATSMGDTRGYTF
-203 GLAAQALGFF
+203 GYIADADTKNTQS
-213 LRLLHLLPLLVELGQ
+213 
-228 DILEIHVVLADQAPR
+228 ILDEISKSFGTIKSKGYDSMTALADALYDDEVDAILINQGYVD
-243 LLQDAVIEPEAL
+243 LLTEKDGYTDFRDQTRVLYTYTTTHEVDPIVPNTSITKEPFVVYCSGIDARVDDISA
-255 GDGKRIGLAGN
+255 KSRS
-266 ADEQPVGRLQ
+266 
-276 RLDDVNILAV
+276 DVNILAV

>member
-1 MDDAGVRQISH
+1 MKSSSYSG
-12 VGRVQEIIQDR
+12 
-23 QRLVDGH
+23 
-30 AADVELR
+30 AAR
-37 LGRGLELADLARDDL
+37 PRKRTGAD
-52 FGRILRLIFEQIHLV
+52 H
-67 GLRRHLHDPGAQLVA
+67 
-82 AVLVDGE
+82 
-89 HRCLR
+89 
-94 AELQQLHG
+94 
-102 VAHAD
+102 
-107 GAGRLGPGLLLALR
+107 
-121 LQLLLRL
+121 
-128 VEAAAHPGLLF
+128 
-139 VGAGDECAVFGLLAQ
+139 FGL
-154 LLELFVDC
+154 FT
-162 VRRAAGVVDDEL
+162 
-174 GLLASLLGGLFLL
+174 LFLL
-187 LLDLGVVF
+187 LAASLALYIRLMATGMLSNLYLIILMVVLIVLNAVSVIVQLPLRRNKAGKLIMGIVSLLLSGAMLYGVVAVNSVQSALSKI
-195 VGFFLLFL
+195 VGKMTETEITEVRVMNDNPATSMGDTKGYTF
-203 GLAAQALGFF
+203 GYIADADTKNTQN
-213 LRLLHLLPLLVELGQ
+213 
-228 DILEIHVVLADQAPR
+228 ILDEISKSFGTIKSKEYSSMTALADALYDDEVDAILINQGYVD
-243 LLQDAVIEPEAL
+243 LLTEKDGYTDFRDQTRVLYTYTTTHEVDPIVPNTSITKEPFVVYCSGIDARVDDIST
-255 GDGKRIGLAGN
+255 KSRS
-266 ADEQPVGRLQ
+266 
-276 RLDDVNILAV
+276 DVNILAV

-307 ARNGELDKLTHAGL
+307 ARNGEMDKLTHAGL

-443 ELLKAASDAFITN
+443 KLLKAASDAFITN

>member
-1 MDDAGVRQISH
+1 MKSSSYSG
-12 VGRVQEIIQDR
+12 
-23 QRLVDGH
+23 
-30 AADVELR
+30 AAR
-37 LGRGLELADLARDDL
+37 PRKRTGAD
-52 FGRILRLIFEQIHLV
+52 H
-67 GLRRHLHDPGAQLVA
+67 
-82 AVLVDGE
+82 
-89 HRCLR
+89 
-94 AELQQLHG
+94 
-102 VAHAD
+102 
-107 GAGRLGPGLLLALR
+107 
-121 LQLLLRL
+121 
-128 VEAAAHPGLLF
+128 
-139 VGAGDECAVFGLLAQ
+139 FGL
-154 LLELFVDC
+154 FT
-162 VRRAAGVVDDEL
+162 
-174 GLLASLLGGLFLL
+174 LFLL
-187 LLDLGVVF
+187 LAASLALYIRLMATGMLSNLYLIILMMVLIVLNAVSVIVQLPLRRNKAGKLIMGIVSLLLSGAMLYGVVAVNSVQSALSKI
-195 VGFFLLFL
+195 VGKITETEITEVRVMNDNPATSMGDTKGYTF
-203 GLAAQALGFF
+203 GYIADADTKNTQS
-213 LRLLHLLPLLVELGQ
+213 
-228 DILEIHVVLADQAPR
+228 ILDEISKSFGTIKSKGYDSMTALADALYDDEVDAILINQGYVD
-243 LLQDAVIEPEAL
+243 LLTEKDGYTDFRDQTRVLYTYTTTHEVDPIVPNTSITKEPFVVYCSGIDARVDDISA
-255 GDGKRIGLAGN
+255 KSRS
-266 ADEQPVGRLQ
+266 
-276 RLDDVNILAV
+276 DVNILAV

>member
-1 MDDAGVRQISH
+1 MKSSSYSG
-12 VGRVQEIIQDR
+12 
-23 QRLVDGH
+23 
-30 AADVELR
+30 AAR
-37 LGRGLELADLARDDL
+37 PRKRTGAD
-52 FGRILRLIFEQIHLV
+52 H
-67 GLRRHLHDPGAQLVA
+67 
-82 AVLVDGE
+82 
-89 HRCLR
+89 
-94 AELQQLHG
+94 
-102 VAHAD
+102 
-107 GAGRLGPGLLLALR
+107 
-121 LQLLLRL
+121 
-128 VEAAAHPGLLF
+128 
-139 VGAGDECAVFGLLAQ
+139 FGL
-154 LLELFVDC
+154 FT
-162 VRRAAGVVDDEL
+162 
-174 GLLASLLGGLFLL
+174 LFLL
-187 LLDLGVVF
+187 LAASLALYIRLMATGMLSNLYLIILMVVLIVLNAVSVIVQLPLRRNKAGKLIMGIVSLLLSGAMLYGVVAVNSVQSALSKI
-195 VGFFLLFL
+195 VGKMTETEITEVRVMNDNPATSMGDTRGYTF
-203 GLAAQALGFF
+203 GYIADADTKNTQS
-213 LRLLHLLPLLVELGQ
+213 
-228 DILEIHVVLADQAPR
+228 ILDEISKSFGTIKSKGYDSMTALADALYDDEVDAILINQGYVD
-243 LLQDAVIEPEAL
+243 LLTEKDGYTDFRDQTRVLYTYTTTHEVDPIVPNTSITKEPFVVYCSGIDARVDDISA
-255 GDGKRIGLAGN
+255 KSRS
-266 ADEQPVGRLQ
+266 
-276 RLDDVNILAV
+276 DVNILAV

-479 TYAVSGEGST
+479 TYTVSGEGST

>member
-1 MDDAGVRQISH
+1 MKSSSYSG
-12 VGRVQEIIQDR
+12 
-23 QRLVDGH
+23 
-30 AADVELR
+30 AAR
-37 LGRGLELADLARDDL
+37 PRKRTGAD
-52 FGRILRLIFEQIHLV
+52 H
-67 GLRRHLHDPGAQLVA
+67 
-82 AVLVDGE
+82 
-89 HRCLR
+89 
-94 AELQQLHG
+94 
-102 VAHAD
+102 
-107 GAGRLGPGLLLALR
+107 
-121 LQLLLRL
+121 
-128 VEAAAHPGLLF
+128 
-139 VGAGDECAVFGLLAQ
+139 FGL
-154 LLELFVDC
+154 FT
-162 VRRAAGVVDDEL
+162 
-174 GLLASLLGGLFLL
+174 LFLL
-187 LLDLGVVF
+187 LAASLALYIRLMATGMLSNLYLIILMVVLIVLNAVSVIVQLPLRRNKAGKLIMGIVSLLLSGAMLYGVVAVNSVQSALSKI
-195 VGFFLLFL
+195 VGKMTETEITEVRVMNDNPATSMGDTRGYTF
-203 GLAAQALGFF
+203 GYIADADTKNTQS
-213 LRLLHLLPLLVELGQ
+213 
-228 DILEIHVVLADQAPR
+228 ILDEISKSFGTIKSKGYDSMTALADALYDDEVDAILINQGYVD
-243 LLQDAVIEPEAL
+243 LLTEKDGYTDFRDQTRVLYTYTTTHEVDPIVPNTSITKEPFVVYCSGIDARVDDISA
-255 GDGKRIGLAGN
+255 KSRS
-266 ADEQPVGRLQ
+266 
-276 RLDDVNILAV
+276 DVNILAV

-388 FTKGINHVNGSQ
+388 FTKGINHINGSQ

>member
-1 MDDAGVRQISH
+1 MKSSSYSG
-12 VGRVQEIIQDR
+12 
-23 QRLVDGH
+23 
-30 AADVELR
+30 AAR
-37 LGRGLELADLARDDL
+37 PRKRTGAD
-52 FGRILRLIFEQIHLV
+52 H
-67 GLRRHLHDPGAQLVA
+67 
-82 AVLVDGE
+82 
-89 HRCLR
+89 
-94 AELQQLHG
+94 
-102 VAHAD
+102 
-107 GAGRLGPGLLLALR
+107 
-121 LQLLLRL
+121 
-128 VEAAAHPGLLF
+128 
-139 VGAGDECAVFGLLAQ
+139 FGL
-154 LLELFVDC
+154 FT
-162 VRRAAGVVDDEL
+162 
-174 GLLASLLGGLFLL
+174 LFLL
-187 LLDLGVVF
+187 LAASLALYIRLMATGMLSNLYLIILMMVLIVLNAVSVIVQLPLRRNKAGKLIMGIVSLLLSGAMLYGVVAVNSVQSALSKI
-195 VGFFLLFL
+195 VGKMTETEITEVRVMNDNPATSMGDTRGYTF
-203 GLAAQALGFF
+203 GYIADADTKNTQS
-213 LRLLHLLPLLVELGQ
+213 
-228 DILEIHVVLADQAPR
+228 ILDEISKSFGTIKSKGYDSMTALADALYDDEVDAILINQGYVD
-243 LLQDAVIEPEAL
+243 LLTEKDGYTDFRDQTRVLYTYTTAHEVDPIVPNTSITKEPFVVYCSGIDARVDDISA
-255 GDGKRIGLAGN
+255 KSRS
-266 ADEQPVGRLQ
+266 
-276 RLDDVNILAV
+276 DVNILAV

-417 RGQHQ
+417 RSQHQ

-432 ACSSAVLTKYQ
+432 ASSAVLTKYQ